1 MRLSDFLNDILRET
15 GLSVEVHD
23 NDRELDSPADL
34 QKDPNIEDLIRNAV
48 KEACKKKGLSE
59 QKAKIFAEFVS
70 EKVTGRGGE
79 PKHDEVALRYEE
91 SVEEAERRPT
101 GETFVGR
108 PLCEFGSWEEINRN
122 IHVFRRG
129 FKSAF
134 DHLLNC

>member
-70 EKVTGRGGE
+70 EKVTGRGG
-79 PKHDEVALRYEE
+79 
-91 SVEEAERRPT
+91 
-101 GETFVGR
+101 
-108 PLCEFGSWEEINRN
+108 
-122 IHVFRRG
+122 
-129 FKSAF
+129 
-134 DHLLNC
+134 